1 MVREIN
7 DGLMVYNQPA
17 GHVEHGETLIDAV
30 KRETLEETGWRFEPL
45 YLSGIYQFVASNN
58 ETYLRFTFYGE
69 LHEQYPL
76 HTLDPAIAEVVWMDR
91 LSLQRHKEQLRNQAV
106 LRCIDDYESGQTL
119 SLNLVQ
125 QLN

>member
-1 MVREIN
+1 MKPI
-7 DGLMVYNQPA
+7 
-17 GHVEHGETLIDAV
+17 
-30 KRETLEETGWRFEPL
+30 
-45 YLSGIYQFVASNN
+45 SGS
-58 ETYLRFTFYGE
+58 TFYGE

-76 HTLDPAIAEVVWMDR
+76 HALDPAIEEVVWMDR